1 MYGFVVTTAGEGL
14 LARAAAG
21 DTLTITAVR
30 VGSGAVGSASAA
42 KALTAL
48 IQDRAAGTYSTPQV
62 SGGQLSLVAEYR
74 NNLNGGLQT
83 GFTLREFG
91 VFARAGD
98 DAPTLMYY
106 AALGDRAP
114 QVPPITEGLDVHR
127 YPVAVAVSGELSVT
141 VEDPAGAFVTDAEL
155 ADYVPLSQ
163 KGQAGGVAS
172 LGSDGKV
179 PEAQLPEMDY
189 LPLSGGTM
197 LGNLNMGAHRLT
209 GLPAPQADSD
219 AARKSDVEAST
230 KISEETVAQILDS
243 PTPGKQYTLDEMV
256 QILGYKPSSKGLVV
270 LQIKTADGTAVEG
283 LAVTTESYP
292 AGGEVLA
299 YSDGAGNA
307 VFEVEPDTPVQV
319 WLNCNLGL
327 TGQSIH
333 QTVTCGG
340 SRVAAYAVTVAPA
353 TGTTLS
359 VQQSALL
366 AFPSYVASA
375 DLFAVGG
382 GGSGAA
388 CADRNMTGDSYVQMA
403 ASGGAGGYTQ
413 TLLSH
418 TPKRR
423 RALRLS
429 IGAGGPSCQLESG
442 DGNQI
447 RVDGQDGGAT
457 SAAYDGDAEPL
468 LTAAGGKGGEANV
481 SASAAHVT
489 GAPGGTGSGG
499 VYAARYPEPVSIGVS
514 ETNGWDG
521 EDAAGSELSTGGQGQ
536 GTTTCA
542 FGESSGTAYSPA
554 GGGAGLTYR
563 HSNNAYNSKAVTGGG
578 GGGGDGAQAV
588 KPGTGSGN
596 AHATADDGAA
606 PGAGGGGAVAYSPS
620 NDADVVATSGAG
632 AGGLILIRWEA
643 A

>member
-197 LGNLNMGAHRLT
+197 QGNLNMGAHRLT

-219 AARKSDVEAST
+219 AARKSDVDTMAALMSQGAKIATGNYRGTGTCGSGSPNSLMFPFEPKIVFIANSQSVSDIGIFPCEAMST
-230 KISEETVAQILDS
+230 SFDSYKYKLIYGSEVDISSLSCARTHI
-243 PTPGKQYTLDEMV
+243 
-256 QILGYKPSSKGLVV
+256 
-270 LQIKTADGTAVEG
+270 
-283 LAVTTESYP
+283 
-292 AGGEVLA
+292 
-299 YSDGAGNA
+299 YSDYTELEWYANDRTGDPMA
-307 VFEVEPDTPVQV
+307 PRLQ
-319 WLNCNLGL
+319 LN
-327 TGQSIH
+327 
-333 QTVTCGG
+333 
-340 SRVAAYAVTVAPA
+340 
-353 TGTTLS
+353 
-359 VQQSALL
+359 SANKTYY
-366 AFPSYVASA
+366 YVA
-375 DLFAVGG
+375 
-382 GGSGAA
+382 
-388 CADRNMTGDSYVQMA
+388 
-403 ASGGAGGYTQ
+403 
-413 TLLSH
+413 
-418 TPKRR
+418 
-423 RALRLS
+423 
-429 IGAGGPSCQLESG
+429 IG
-442 DGNQI
+442 
-447 RVDGQDGGAT
+447 
-457 SAAYDGDAEPL
+457 
-468 LTAAGGKGGEANV
+468 
-481 SASAAHVT
+481 
-489 GAPGGTGSGG
+489 
-499 VYAARYPEPVSIGVS
+499 
-514 ETNGWDG
+514 
-521 EDAAGSELSTGGQGQ
+521 
-536 GTTTCA
+536 
-542 FGESSGTAYSPA
+542 
-554 GGGAGLTYR
+554 
-563 HSNNAYNSKAVTGGG
+563 
-578 GGGGDGAQAV
+578 
-588 KPGTGSGN
+588 
-596 AHATADDGAA
+596 
-606 PGAGGGGAVAYSPS
+606 
-620 NDADVVATSGAG
+620 
-632 AGGLILIRWEA
+632 
-643 A
+643 